1 MANEW
6 SETILG
12 DLIDIK
18 HGFAFKGHLIQ
29 DEPNGNVL
37 LTPGNFAIGGGFKN
51 DKFKYYNGS
60 VPDEFVLSKDDL
72 LVTMTDLSKESDT
85 LGYPAFVPTCAKS
98 RRYLHNQRL
107 GRISF
112 KKPAKTD
119 AKYLYYLMCSADY
132 RHEVL
137 ASATGT
143 TVKHTSPDRIRRFR
157 FLLPPLPEQRAIAHI
172 LGTLDDKIELNRR
185 MNEALEE
192 MARALFK
199 SWFVDFDP
207 VRAKMASRDPGLPK
221 HLADLFSDRFVNSEL
236 GEIPE
241 GWEVRLIDKIATFQN
256 GLALQKHRPQGK
268 ENRLPVVKIAQ
279 LRSGSADSGEW
290 ATSEIR
296 PDCIINDGDVIFSW
310 SGSLMVKLWCGGRA
324 ALNQHL
330 FKVTSKAFPK
340 WFYLNC
346 IYLHLAEFRTIAAG
360 KATTMGHIKRSHL
373 SDALCV
379 VPNHELLVTVD
390 KFFSPLIEKSISSN
404 LQSRTL
410 SDMRD
415 TLLPK
420 LISGETC
427 LANAEKLTVELT

>member
-1 MANEW
+1 MESDW
-6 SETILG
+6 R
-12 DLIDIK
+12 DLP
-18 HGFAFKGHLIQ
+18 FSCA
-29 DEPNGNVL
+29 VL
-37 LTPGNFAIGGGFKN
+37 LNPGVPLKRGTTYPFVDMAALNAGIRSAYATKQREYTGGGSRFM
-51 DKFKYYNGS
+51 NGDTLMARITPS
-60 VPDEFVLSKDDL
+60 LENGKIARFCVLNSDSLTLAHGSTEFIVIRGRPNLTDTEFV
-72 LVTMTDLSKESDT
+72 
-85 LGYPAFVPTCAKS
+85 
-98 RRYLHNQRL
+98 
-107 GRISF
+107 
-112 KKPAKTD
+112 
-119 AKYLYYLMCSADY
+119 YYLAQWEEIRNYTIGQM
-132 RHEVL
+132 
-137 ASATGT
+137 TGT
-143 TVKHTSPDRIRRFR
+143 TGRQRVPTDCFDHLIIAIPSPH
-157 FLLPPLPEQRAIAHI
+157 EQSAIAHV
-172 LGTLDDKIELNRR
+172 LGTLDDKIGLNRR
-185 MNEALEE
+185 MNDTLEE
-192 MARALFK
+192 MAQVLFK

-221 HLADLFSDRFVNSEL
+221 HLADLFPDRLVNSEL

-241 GWEVRLIDKIATFQN
+241 GWEVRPIDKIATFQN

-290 ATSEIR
+290 ATSEIS

-420 LISGETC
+420 LISGEIR
-427 LANAEKLTVELT
+427 LANAEKLTAELT

>member
-1 MANEW
+1 MVSEW
-6 SETILG
+6 RTTTIGRIADIIGGSTPSTKDSNNFGG
-12 DLIDIK
+12 DI
-18 HGFAFKGHLIQ
+18 
-29 DEPNGNVL
+29 PW
-37 LTPGNFAIGGGFKN
+37 LTPKDLSGFHSR
-51 DKFKYYNGS
+51 FVARGS
-60 VPDEFVLSKDDL
+60 RNLTKQGLRSLVLSDGDC
-72 LVTMTDLSKESDT
+72 SE
-85 LGYPAFVPTCAKS
+85 F
-98 RRYLHNQRL
+98 
-107 GRISF
+107 
-112 KKPAKTD
+112 
-119 AKYLYYLMCSADY
+119 LYYWFKCNIAELE
-132 RHEVL
+132 RH
-137 ASATGT
+137 ASGSTFQELSGASL
-143 TVKHTSPDRIRRFR
+143 KRITIQ
-157 FLLPPLPEQRAIAHI
+157 LPPLPEQRAIAHI

-185 MNEALEE
+185 MNETLEE

-221 HLADLFSDRFVNSEL
+221 HLADLFPDRLVNSEL

-241 GWEVRLIDKIATFQN
+241 GWEVRPIDKIATFQN

-410 SDMRD
+410 SDMRN

-420 LISGETC
+420 LISGETR
-427 LANAEKLTVELT
+427 LANAEKLTAELT